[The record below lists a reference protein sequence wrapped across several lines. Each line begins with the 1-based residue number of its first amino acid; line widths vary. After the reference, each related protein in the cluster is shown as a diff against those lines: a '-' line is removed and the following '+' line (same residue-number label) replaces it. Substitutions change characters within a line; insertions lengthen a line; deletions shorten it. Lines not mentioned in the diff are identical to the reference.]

1 VYRRSALVMYL
12 TQDFKT
18 LLEIGSTEYALRKL
32 KRWRAEGQTERN
44 MQMARYLLDHKA
56 SSYSWTYDQSAPFLI
71 DLALEWGDFPMWQEV
86 FKKSR
91 RDRITPELSSDVLFR
106 AWSVFSFDRTKD
118 MSVLSILAS
127 MPHR

>member
-1 VYRRSALVMYL
+1 MYL
-12 TQDFKT
+12 TQDFET
-18 LLEIGSTEYALRKL
+18 LLEIGGTEYALTKL

-44 MQMARYLLDHKA
+44 IQMARYLLDHKT

-86 FKKSR
+86 FRKSR
-91 RDRITPELSSDVLFR
+91 RDMITPELSADVLFR

-118 MSVLSILAS
+118 MSVPSILAS